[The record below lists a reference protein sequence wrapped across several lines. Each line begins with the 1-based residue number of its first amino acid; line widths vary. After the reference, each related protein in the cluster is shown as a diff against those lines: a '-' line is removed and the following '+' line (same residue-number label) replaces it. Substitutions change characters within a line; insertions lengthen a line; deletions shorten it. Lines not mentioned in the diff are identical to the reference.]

1 MTKLQDIFDRL
12 FVKIPKGTKQDYKRR
27 LDKIVFEDLI
37 SNGEYMYDVY
47 NNRHITLSKE
57 GRQQLKMISKE
68 FNLIGN
74 AAFKKKNFLIL
85 FFNIYI

>member
-12 FVKIPKGTKQDYKRR
+12 FVKIPKGTKQDYKTR

-37 SNGEYMYDVY
+37 SNAKYMYDVY

-57 GRQQLKMISKE
+57 GRRQLKMVSNDFK
-68 FNLIGN
+68 LIGN
-74 AAFKKKNFLIL
+74 SAYKKKTS
-85 FFNIYI
+85 